1 MFKNINKIKEVFMD
15 KKIILSGIQSTGRLQ
30 LGNYLGAIDNWV
42 KMQEEYNCYYMIAN
56 LHSLTVRNNPEEL
69 KNNTLKII
77 ALYVAAGLDP
87 EKNTIFIQS
96 QVKEHAELA
105 WILNCYTY
113 MGELSRMTQF
123 KDKSAKH
130 ADNINAGLFTYPV
143 LMAGDILLYKADLV
157 PVGEDQKQHLEIA
170 RDIAE
175 RFNKI
180 YGETFVVPNPYIPK
194 VGARIMG
201 LQDPTS
207 KMSKSCENPND
218 SIFLID
224 TPELIVKKIKK
235 AVTDSEG
242 VVRFDIEN
250 KPGISNLMEIYSI
263 LENKSLEDIEKEFE
277 GQNYG
282 VFKQKVA
289 DSIIKALESFHKKYN
304 ELMEN
309 PKYLEEICKKG
320 AKKAKEIA
328 SKTLKEVYHKIGI
341 IR

>member
-1 MFKNINKIKEVFMD
+1 MD
-15 KKIILSGIQSTGRLQ
+15 KKIILSGIQSTGRLH

-56 LHSLTVRNNPEEL
+56 LHSLTIRNNPEEL
-69 KNNTLKII
+69 KNNTKNII

-143 LMAGDILLYKADLV
+143 LMAADILLYKADLV
-157 PVGEDQKQHLEIA
+157 PVGEDQKQHLEIT
-170 RDIAE
+170 RNIAE

-180 YGETFVVPNPYIPK
+180 YGETFVMPEGYIRK
-194 VGARIMG
+194 STARIMG

-207 KMSKSCENPND
+207 KMSKSSTNVND
-218 SIFLID
+218 VIFLD
-224 TPELIVKKIKK
+224 DEPEVIMKKIKK
-235 AVTDSEG
+235 AVTDSEN
-242 VVRFDIEN
+242 VVRFDPEN
-250 KPGISNLMEIYSI
+250 KPGISNLMCIYGAI
-263 LENKSLEDIEKEFE
+263 TGKNEKEIEEEFS
-277 GQNYG
+277 GLGYG
-282 VFKQKVA
+282 AFKTAVGEKVVE
-289 DSIIKALESFHKKYN
+289 KLKPVQEKYK
-304 ELMEN
+304 ELLEN
-309 PKYLEEICKKG
+309 PKYLEEIYTRG
-320 AKKAKEIA
+320 AEKARELA
-328 SKTLKEVYHKIGI
+328 SKTLEEVKNKIGI
-341 IR
+341 L